1 MLRLQQYV
9 KRHGAGMM
17 PADQYRVLA
26 AQFMARAKSEQNVK
40 LRSEWQYL
48 AVCYLRIAEQ
58 ADRNSET
65 DVVYEPPLKD
75 GGAASTE

>member
-1 MLRLQQYV
+1 MT
-9 KRHGAGMM
+9 
-17 PADQYRVLA
+17 PADQYRTLA
-26 AQFMARAKSEQNVK
+26 AQFMARAKSEQNMK

-58 ADRNSET
+58 ADRNSQT

-75 GGAASTE
+75 GGAADME

>member
-1 MLRLQQYV
+1 MT
-9 KRHGAGMM
+9 

-26 AQFMARAKSEQNVK
+26 ARFTARAKAEQNSR

-48 AVCYLRIAEQ
+48 AICYLRIAEQ
-58 ADRNSET
+58 ADRNSQT

-75 GGAASTE
+75 AGAADVD

>member
-1 MLRLQQYV
+1 
-9 KRHGAGMM
+9 M